1 MEMHILIQQDL
12 APAHTA
18 KRNNTWFYDRELL
31 CLTWPEPSWGV
42 EEDEKR
48 KTNNAEELKA
58 AIEAAWASIAS
69 AEPQAG
75 RRGDP
80 C

>member
-1 MEMHILIQQDL
+1 MTGNYY
-12 APAHTA
+12 A
-18 KRNNTWFYDRELL
+18 
-31 CLTWPEPSWGV
+31 WPEPSWGV

-75 RRGDP
+75 CRGDP